1 MERLVDVICLI
12 YSSSWVRSPNA
23 VLPKLYERLFMSMV
37 FFANDGSYGDA
48 TDLVVLN
55 CEHFNNEDW
64 LAIDE
69 ANDYDRLPI
78 ARTLAKHY
86 ADMV

>member
-1 MERLVDVICLI
+1 
-12 YSSSWVRSPNA
+12 
-23 VLPKLYERLFMSMV
+23 MV

-55 CEHFNNEDW
+55 CENFNNEDW

-69 ANDYDRLPI
+69 ANDYDRLSI

>member
-1 MERLVDVICLI
+1 
-12 YSSSWVRSPNA
+12 
-23 VLPKLYERLFMSMV
+23 MSMV
-37 FFANDGSYGDA
+37 FFALDGSYGDA

-64 LAIDE
+64 LVIDE
-69 ANDYDRLPI
+69 ANDFDRLSL

-86 ADMV
+86 RDMV

>member
-1 MERLVDVICLI
+1 
-12 YSSSWVRSPNA
+12 
-23 VLPKLYERLFMSMV
+23 MSMV
-37 FFANDGSYGDA
+37 FFALDGSYGDA

-69 ANDYDRLPI
+69 ANDFDRLSI

-86 ADMV
+86 RDMV